1 MKVLIKD
8 TINNTEHTTPSI
20 TTASIYTYKSEFTG
34 RSVSVKTVLKY
45 LTQVPGW
52 IFSKVT

>member
-34 RSVSVKTVLKY
+34 RSVSVKTVRKVLDSG
-45 LTQVPGW
+45 TGW
-52 IFSKVT
+52 IFFFF